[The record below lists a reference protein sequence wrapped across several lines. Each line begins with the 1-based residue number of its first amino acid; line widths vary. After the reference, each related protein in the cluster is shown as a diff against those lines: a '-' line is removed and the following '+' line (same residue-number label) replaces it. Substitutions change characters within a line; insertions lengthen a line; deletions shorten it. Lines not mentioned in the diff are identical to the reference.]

1 MIFKDYNPQQLKAFL
16 RPKEVQQEFGLDK
29 DMLGEMRTCSRDE
42 GKLRGPMFLKDGLV
56 ILYQRASVINW
67 LKQTMF
73 QEAET
78 EETPKTDKK
87 QSNVHKFQKPTR

>member
-1 MIFKDYNPQQLKAFL
+1 MIIKSYTDQQLKGFL
-16 RPKEVQQEFGLDK
+16 RPAEVETEFGLDK
-29 DMLGEMRTCSRDE
+29 GMLENFRSCSIDE

-78 EETPKTDKK
+78 DETAKATPKKK
-87 QSNVHKFQKPTR
+87 IASK

>member
-1 MIFKDYNPQQLKAFL
+1 MIIKDYSHQQLKAFL
-16 RPKEVQQEFGLDK
+16 RPKDVETEFGLDK
-29 DMLGEMRTCSRDE
+29 DMLENMRSCSKDE
-42 GKLRGPMFLKDGLV
+42 GKLRGPMFLKDGNC

-78 EETPKTDKK
+78 DETAETPKRKRSQVSK
-87 QSNVHKFQKPTR
+87 

>member
-29 DMLGEMRTCSRDE
+29 DMLGEMRSCSKDE

-78 EETPKTDKK
+78 DETPKTAKSKK
-87 QSNVHKFQKPTR
+87 AASK

>member
-1 MIFKDYNPQQLKAFL
+1 MIIKSYTDQQLKAFL
-16 RPKEVQQEFGLDK
+16 SPVKVQAEFGLDK
-29 DMLGEMRTCSRDE
+29 GMLENFRSCSIDE
-42 GKLRGPMFLKDGLV
+42 GRLRGPMFLKDGLV

-78 EETPKTDKK
+78 DETAKATPKKK
-87 QSNVHKFQKPTR
+87 IASK

>member
-1 MIFKDYNPQQLKAFL
+1 MLLKDYTPQQLKAFL
-16 RPKEVQQEFGLDK
+16 RPAQVQTEFGLDK
-29 DMLGEMRTCSRDE
+29 GNLEYLRGCSIDE

-78 EETPKTDKK
+78 DETAKATPKKK
-87 QSNVHKFQKPTR
+87 IASK

>member
-1 MIFKDYNPQQLKAFL
+1 VITKDYTASQLKAFL
-16 RPKEVQQEFGLDK
+16 RPAQVQTEFGLDK
-29 DMLGEMRTCSRDE
+29 GNLEYLRGCSIDE

-78 EETPKTDKK
+78 DETAKATPKKK
-87 QSNVHKFQKPTR
+87 IASK